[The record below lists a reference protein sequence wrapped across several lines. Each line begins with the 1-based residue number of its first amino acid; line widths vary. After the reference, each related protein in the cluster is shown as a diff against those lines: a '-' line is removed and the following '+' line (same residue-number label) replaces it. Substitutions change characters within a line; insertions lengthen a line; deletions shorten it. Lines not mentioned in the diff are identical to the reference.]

1 AVPGPARAPAVRQ
14 RAGDVH
20 WLRALPGR
28 LPGQRHHGPGGG
40 ERPGQSPLAG
50 RTVRLRVAG
59 RLAPVHLLRLLR
71 GGVPHRRA
79 PPHPGVRAGRRDPAE
94 PGLGPGE
101 AGLGPTDR
109 HPRAG
114 GGLPR
119 VPGAPAPGGDPAGRP
134 GAWGSMMVLFF
145 LLGSLMAVAGASGV
159 VVARKPVHGV
169 IGMILNFLGLALLY
183 VSLQAEFLAVVQII
197 VYAGAVMVLFLF
209 VVALLT
215 AHAKP
220 PAMGPSPLR

>member
-1 AVPGPARAPAVRQ
+1 
-14 RAGDVH
+14 
-20 WLRALPGR
+20 
-28 LPGQRHHGPGGG
+28 
-40 ERPGQSPLAG
+40 
-50 RTVRLRVAG
+50 
-59 RLAPVHLLRLLR
+59 
-71 GGVPHRRA
+71 
-79 PPHPGVRAGRRDPAE
+79 
-94 PGLGPGE
+94 
-101 AGLGPTDR
+101 
-109 HPRAG
+109 
-114 GGLPR
+114 
-119 VPGAPAPGGDPAGRP
+119 
-134 GAWGSMMVLFF
+134 MMVLFF

-220 PAMGPSPLR
+220 PAMGPSPLRGQGWRAGLVAVLLLTALLPVGVVVPGRAEPWEGDFGGVVRFGQELLTTHLLAFEALSLVLMVVVIGVVILVGRPPQRRRGARGEGGS